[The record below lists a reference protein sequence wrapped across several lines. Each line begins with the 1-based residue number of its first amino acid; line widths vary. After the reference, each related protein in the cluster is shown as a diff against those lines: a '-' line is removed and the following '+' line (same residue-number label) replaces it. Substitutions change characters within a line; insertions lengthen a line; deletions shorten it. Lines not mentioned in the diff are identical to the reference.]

1 MNIFLTG
8 GTGLVG
14 SSVLRALLADGHA
27 VRALARSDSSAE
39 TVKAAGADVVRGD
52 LADADLLAGEATR
65 ADGVIHTASPGDATS
80 ADVDEV
86 LLDAVLGALRDTGK
100 AFVHTSGAWV
110 HGSGHVDES
119 TPLDPPELTAWRR
132 PFDERVTS
140 ARDGVRSVLIAPG
153 IVYAV
158 ADGHVAGI
166 AGMVV
171 AGPRDDDGALQLPGS
186 GGQHWITVHAD
197 DLGRLYARAL
207 TDAPAGAYYLGAS
220 GENPTVRQIGEAT
233 GSRVVGVL
241 AEDTGAR
248 LGMLGA
254 ALLLDQQATGD
265 KARQELGWAPTQPT
279 LLQALAAAR

>member
-1 MNIFLTG
+1 M
-8 GTGLVG
+8 
-14 SSVLRALLADGHA
+14 
-27 VRALARSDSSAE
+27 
-39 TVKAAGADVVRGD
+39 
-52 LADADLLAGEATR
+52 
-65 ADGVIHTASPGDATS
+65 
-80 ADVDEV
+80 
-86 LLDAVLGALRDTGK
+86 
-100 AFVHTSGAWV
+100 
-110 HGSGHVDES
+110 
-119 TPLDPPELTAWRR
+119 
-132 PFDERVTS
+132 TS

-158 ADGHVAGI
+158 TDGHVAGI

-233 GSRVVGVL
+233 GSRVVGVS

-265 KARQELGWAPTQPT
+265 KARQELGWAPAQPT

>member
-65 ADGVIHTASPGDATS
+65 ADAVIHTASPGDATS

-86 LLDAVLGALRDTGK
+86 LLDAVLGALRDTGR

-119 TPLDPPELTAWRR
+119 TRSTPRSSPRGVAPS
-132 PFDERVTS
+132 TS
-140 ARDGVRSVLIAPG
+140 G
-153 IVYAV
+153 
-158 ADGHVAGI
+158 
-166 AGMVV
+166 
-171 AGPRDDDGALQLPGS
+171 
-186 GGQHWITVHAD
+186 
-197 DLGRLYARAL
+197 
-207 TDAPAGAYYLGAS
+207 
-220 GENPTVRQIGEAT
+220 
-233 GSRVVGVL
+233 
-241 AEDTGAR
+241 
-248 LGMLGA
+248 
-254 ALLLDQQATGD
+254 
-265 KARQELGWAPTQPT
+265 
-279 LLQALAAAR
+279 